1 MAELDGVVEE
11 VVDAAVREMAE
22 ASASYASA
30 ALK

>member
-22 ASASYASA
+22 AGARYASA

>member
-22 ASASYASA
+22 AGTSYASA